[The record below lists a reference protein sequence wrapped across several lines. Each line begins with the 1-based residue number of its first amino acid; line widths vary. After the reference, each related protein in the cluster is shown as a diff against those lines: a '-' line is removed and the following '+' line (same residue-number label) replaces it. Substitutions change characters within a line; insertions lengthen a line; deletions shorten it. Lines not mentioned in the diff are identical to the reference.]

1 MTSQRH
7 RVHVEILQE
16 YVDNELDSAA
26 RLELARHLIESPEDR
41 AVVDAYQ
48 RQQEAL
54 HTVYDD
60 VLAEPLP
67 DSIKRVLERTGTPE
81 KRYPPGRGRHHG
93 RARGAPQPRHSHPR
107 RGRWRRRIVAVVA
120 GLALLTTGA
129 TAGWL
134 IRGELHQR
142 YMQEVAVDTFLRHA
156 MNAYSLYEGQE
167 TPWSSPAVSDMS
179 RFVSSFR
186 ETAGVDFTMPELQ
199 SSDYK
204 FVGAWAVPSPV
215 GPAGQMLYRDP
226 EGRRVAVFIQINDP
240 NRPDLLTRYFRGDT
254 QGPSARSFVRRNDL
268 SVYYWRSGPATYAL
282 VGDLEERA
290 LSSIADALSA
300 RGPTD

>member
-26 RLELARHLIESPEDR
+26 RLELARHLAETPEDR

-54 HTVYDD
+54 HRVYDD

-67 DSIKRVLERTGTPE
+67 DSLKSALERTGTLE
-81 KRYPPGRGRHHG
+81 KRYPTGRGHHHAH
-93 RARGAPQPRHSHPR
+93 ARGASPPRHSRPR
-107 RGRWRRRIVAVVA
+107 RRRWPRRIVAVVA

-129 TAGWL
+129 AAGWL
-134 IRGELHQR
+134 ARGELHRQTMR
-142 YMQEVAVDTFLRHA
+142 EVAVDTFLRHA

-204 FVGAWAVPSPV
+204 FVGAWAVPSPM
-215 GPAGQMLYRDP
+215 GPAGQMLYRDS
-226 EGRRVAVFIQINDP
+226 EGRRIAVFVQINDP
-240 NRPDLLTRYFRGDT
+240 NHPDVLARYFRGDA

-268 SVYYWRSGPATYAL
+268 SLYYWTSGPATYAL
-282 VGDLEERA
+282 VGDLGEKA

-300 RGPTD
+300 RGSTD